1 MSKTLTFDF
10 CSVTVCK
17 RYMVV
22 VIFAGTHI
30 TPEHN
35 SVLENIVDSYFKDQP
50 FVYLTHRKNSYSVDP
65 AIYVKTSKIKNLA
78 GFGVIAEKPVSRA
91 NAAVEKLF
99 LNKPFEIFDNL
110 EDARIWAKH
119 ILDSDS

>member
-1 MSKTLTFDF
+1 MSKTLTYEF
-10 CSVTVCK
+10 CTVTVYK

-22 VIFAGTHI
+22 VMFSGVHLK
-30 TPEHN
+30 PEHN
-35 SVLENIVDSYFKDQP
+35 SVLENIVDTYFKDQP

-78 GFGVIAEKPVSRA
+78 GFGVIAEIPVARA
-91 NAAVEKLF
+91 NAALEKLF

-110 EDARIWAKH
+110 EDARTWAKQ
-119 ILDSDS
+119 ILDNE